1 MKIVYLS
8 SARIPSGT
16 ANSIHIMKM
25 CGAFAELGH
34 NTWLTAQVESSQGPE
49 IFDYY
54 GVRREFSILNKAPFS
69 GVRYLGHIS
78 SLMSMIQ
85 VRRRNPDFVV
95 ARDTTAA
102 YLSSLFSVPTYYEIH
117 GPVWEAGKLTAWLF
131 KRMLVHKGFRALV
144 VITHTLKVL
153 YEKRYPELRGRI
165 EVLPDGADLFDVEN
179 AGSAGVAV
187 PGKVNV
193 GYTGHLYTGK
203 GMEIIAR
210 TAKLMPE
217 AHFHVIGGNE
227 EDVVRWRQRICDIGN
242 VTFYGLQ
249 PPSAIPAFLNDFDI
263 VLLPNQVE
271 VRGNAGKD
279 IGRWTS
285 PLKLFEYMAAE
296 KPIISSD
303 LPVLREI
310 VRHGENAHLCPPD
323 QPEAWVEAI
332 EKIAND
338 RDYAKKISA
347 QAKRDFESKYT
358 WKQRA
363 QKLIDFHLTTGK

>member
-8 SARIPSGT
+8 SASIPSRA

-34 NTWLTAQVESSQGPE
+34 NTWLTAQVVSPQPLG
-49 IFDYY
+49 IFAYY
-54 GVRREFSILNKAPFS
+54 GVNKEFSILKKPFFS
-69 GVRYLGHIS
+69 GVRYFGHIS
-78 SLMSMIQ
+78 SFFSVFQ
-85 VRRRNPDFVV
+85 VLRINPDFII

-102 YLSSLFSVPTYYEIH
+102 YFSSLLAVPTYYEIH
-117 GPVWEAGKLTAWLF
+117 GPVWESGKLTAWLF
-131 KRMLVHKGFRALV
+131 KRMLHHKGFKALV
-144 VITHTLKVL
+144 VITNTLKDL
-153 YEKRYPELRGRI
+153 YEKYYPELRGRI
-165 EVLPDGADLFDVEN
+165 AVLPDGADLFDVVS
-179 AGSAGVAV
+179 AGSAGAAVA
-187 PGKVNV
+187 GRINV
-193 GYTGHLYTGK
+193 GYAGHLYTGK

-210 TAKLMPE
+210 TAKLIPA
-217 AHFHVIGGNE
+217 AHFHVIGGKE
-227 EDVVRWRQRICDIGN
+227 KDVIRWKRQICDTEN
-242 VTFYGLQ
+242 VTFHGFQ

-263 VLLPNQVE
+263 VLLPNQAE

-285 PLKLFEYMAAE
+285 PLKLFEYMAAG

-332 EKIAND
+332 TKIAND
-338 RDYAKKISA
+338 KNYAGKIAA
-347 QAKRDFESKYT
+347 QAKLDFESQYT
-358 WKQRA
+358 WKRRA
-363 QKLIDFHLTTGK
+363 QKLINLHLAAGE